1 MKLSRYE
8 NFIVLLILTLFLV
21 GPIWG
26 DGASDT
32 GPVAFT
38 DYGSF
43 LGEYQAA
50 GALKFYY
57 NTEAI
62 LRLAQFEQALM
73 RYRFL
78 KGQIQRKGDYR
89 GLLNMVDLRLRFLK
103 KQLHLRDVEIAA
115 IPPRKARIPRAKP
128 PEAKPPPEKPP
139 AAKPKVSKDA
149 DEDKEKGG
157 PSISGT
163 FGPPEKAVLPPV
175 TAAQKP
181 PDVVTTDTPKAKED
195 RKGEEEKE
203 MEETKP
209 APPLSFWKRLKNR
222 LHWKKKAAE

>member
-8 NFIVLLILTLFLV
+8 NFIVLLVLTLILV

-26 DGASDT
+26 GGASDT

-38 DYGSF
+38 DYGSL

-50 GALKFYY
+50 GALKFYD

-78 KGQIQRKGDYR
+78 KGQIRGKGDYT
-89 GLLNMVDLRLRFLK
+89 GLLNMVDLRLQFLK

-115 IPPRKARIPRAKP
+115 IPPRKVRIPRAKP

-139 AAKPKVSKDA
+139 ATKPKVSKDA
-149 DEDKEKGG
+149 DEDQGKGG
-157 PSISGT
+157 SSISGT
-163 FGPPEKAVLPPV
+163 FGPPEKAAPPPV
-175 TAAQKP
+175 TAAIKP
-181 PDVVTTDTPKAKED
+181 PESVSPAKTKGGEKA
-195 RKGEEEKE
+195 EEEKD
-203 MEETKP
+203 MEEIKP
-209 APPLSFWKRLKNR
+209 APPLSFWQRLKNR
-222 LHWKKKAAE
+222 LHWRKKAAE

>member
-1 MKLSRYE
+1 MRLSRYE
-8 NFIVLLILTLFLV
+8 NFIVLLVLSLV
-21 GPIWG
+21 LAGPIWG

-50 GALKFYY
+50 GALKFYN

-78 KGQIQRKGDYR
+78 KGQIRGKGDYT
-89 GLLNMVDLRLRFLK
+89 GLLNMVDLRLRFLQ

-115 IPPRKARIPRAKP
+115 IPPRKVRIPLAKP

-163 FGPPEKAVLPPV
+163 FGPPEKAAAPPM

-181 PDVVTTDTPKAKED
+181 PEVVTTTPETKDEKA
-195 RKGEEEKE
+195 EEEKNK
-203 MEETKP
+203 EEAKP
-209 APPLSFWKRLKNR
+209 APPLSYWQRLKNR
-222 LHWKKKAAE
+222 LHWKKKAAEQ